1 MNRED
6 KLVLGIDP
14 GTAITGYGLVREVDD
29 QLECEGF
36 GVVRTSAS
44 DKLERR
50 LQEIYS
56 GLEEVVKQHNP
67 TDAAVEKLFF
77 HRNVS
82 SAMAVG
88 QGRGVALLVITN
100 AGIAAG
106 EYTPLQVK
114 QAVTG
119 YGGAEK
125 LQVQEM
131 VGALLNLDT
140 VPHPDDAA
148 DALAV
153 AICHVHTLSTHAL
166 LEGYG

>member
-1 MNRED
+1 MTVENR
-6 KLVLGIDP
+6 LVIGIDP
-14 GTAITGYGLVREVDD
+14 GTAITGYGLVRETNG
-29 QLECEGF
+29 QLECEDF

-44 DKLERR
+44 DKLEQR
-50 LQEIYS
+50 LQEIYI
-56 GLEEVVKQHNP
+56 GLEEVVKQHKP
-67 TDAAVEKLFF
+67 TDAAVEQLFF

-88 QGRGVALLVITN
+88 QGRGVALLVIAN
-100 AGIAAG
+100 AGMTAG
-106 EYTPLQVK
+106 DYTPREVK

-119 YGGAEK
+119 YGNAEK

-131 VGALLNLDT
+131 VRALLNLES

-153 AICHVHTLSTHAL
+153 AICHAHTLTSHAF
-166 LEGYG
+166 LEEQ

>member
-1 MNRED
+1 MII
-6 KLVLGIDP
+6 GIDP
-14 GTAITGYGLVREVDD
+14 GTAITGYGLVRETNG
-29 QLECEGF
+29 QLECEGV

-44 DKLERR
+44 DQLERR
-50 LQEIYS
+50 LQEIYF
-56 GLEEVVKQHNP
+56 GLEEVVKQYKP
-67 TDAAVEKLFF
+67 TDAAVEQLFF

-88 QGRGVALLVITN
+88 QGRGVALLVIAN
-100 AGIAAG
+100 AGMTAG
-106 EYTPLQVK
+106 DYTPREVK

-119 YGGAEK
+119 YGNAEK

-131 VGALLNLDT
+131 VRALLDLEE

-153 AICHVHTLSTHAL
+153 AICHAHTLTAHAL
-166 LEGYG
+166 LEGQ